1 MPTNVMAPPRATM
14 GPGRVGMTEPVT
26 KVRLDTLAGLVT
38 AKVSIKDGEVGEVTI
53 RNVVFFIYS

>member
-1 MPTNVMAPPRATM
+1 M